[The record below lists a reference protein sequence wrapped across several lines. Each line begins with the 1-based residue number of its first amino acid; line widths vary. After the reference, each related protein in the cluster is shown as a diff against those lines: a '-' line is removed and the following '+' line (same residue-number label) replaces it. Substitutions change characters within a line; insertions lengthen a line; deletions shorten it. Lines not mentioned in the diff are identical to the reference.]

1 MSQKKVVLAYSGGL
15 DTSVILKWLQEE
27 KNLDVVT
34 YTADMGQGDIPDDLE
49 EKAKSFGA
57 SKVIIDDL
65 SEEFVSDYVY
75 PMFRCN
81 TLYEGEYLLG
91 TAIARPLIA
100 KQLVRIAESENT
112 NIISHG
118 ATGKGNDQIRFEI
131 GAHALNSDIQVI
143 APWREWNMS
152 SRTDLMNYCK
162 EHQIPMPASKA
173 EEPPFSMDENL
184 LHISYEGGV
193 LEDLST
199 PPPEDMWLKVKS
211 IEDAKDE
218 AEEIKITFENGDPI
232 AVDDKSLSAAEI
244 LKKLNLIGGNHG
256 IGRIDIVESRA
267 TGMKSRGCYE
277 TPGGTIL
284 LKARRAM
291 ESLCLSRDEI
301 VKKDS
306 LMPSYAKL
314 IYDGLWWSNDRVS
327 LQKQIDNFATKVSGS
342 VVIKLLKGNVISLG
356 KESKNSLYDENK
368 ASFEESGGFS
378 NQDMQ
383 DYIKAVSYTHLT
395 LPTIRSV

>member
-232 AVDDKSLSAAEI
+232 AVDDESLSAAEI

-368 ASFEESGGFS
+368 ASFEERGGFS

-383 DYIKAVSYTHLT
+383 DYIKENILKFD
-395 LPTIRSV
+395 R

>member
-232 AVDDKSLSAAEI
+232 AVDDESLSAAEI

-277 TPGGTIL
+277 TPGGTVL

-291 ESLCLSRDEI
+291 ESICLSRDEI

-383 DYIKAVSYTHLT
+383 DYIKENILKFD
-395 LPTIRSV
+395 R

>member
-232 AVDDKSLSAAEI
+232 AVDDESLSAAEI

-327 LQKQIDNFATKVSGS
+327 LQKQIDNFAAKVSGS

-383 DYIKAVSYTHLT
+383 DYIKENILKFD
-395 LPTIRSV
+395 R

>member
-1 MSQKKVVLAYSGGL
+1 MSAKKVVLAYSGGL

-27 KNLDVVT
+27 KNLEVIT
-34 YTADMGQGDIPDDLE
+34 YTADMGQGDIPEDLE
-49 EKAKSFGA
+49 ERAKGFGA
-57 SKVIIDDL
+57 IKVIVDDL
-65 SEEFVSDYVY
+65 SDEFVSNYVF

-100 KQLVRIAESENT
+100 KRLVEIANQEGT
-112 NIISHG
+112 NFIAHG
-118 ATGKGNDQIRFEI
+118 ATGKGNDQIRFEM

-143 APWREWNMS
+143 APWREWDLS

-162 EHQIPMPASKA
+162 ENQIPMPASKA

-211 IEDAKDE
+211 IEKANSE
-218 AEEIKITFENGDPI
+218 PEIVNIKFQNGDPVAI
-232 AVDDKSLSAAEI
+232 NENALTDAEI
-244 LKKLNLIGGNHG
+244 LKNLNDLGCAHG

-284 LKARRAM
+284 LKARRVM
-291 ESLCLSRDEI
+291 ESLCLTRDNIIE
-301 VKKDS
+301 KDS

-314 IYDGLWWSNDRVS
+314 IYDGLWWSNKRIE
-327 LQKQIDNFATKVSGS
+327 LQNKIDSISEKVSGS
-342 VVIKLLKGNVISLG
+342 VSLKLYKGNVISLG
-356 KESKNSLYDENK
+356 KESQNSLYDENK
-368 ASFEESGGFS
+368 ASFEAKGGFS
-378 NQDMQ
+378 NEDMAEH
-383 DYIKAVSYTHLT
+383 IKTNIL
-395 LPTIRSV
+395 RFDK

>member
-162 EHQIPMPASKA
+162 KHQIPMPAGKA

-232 AVDDKSLSAAEI
+232 AVDDESLSAAEI

-383 DYIKAVSYTHLT
+383 DYIKENILKFD
-395 LPTIRSV
+395 R

>member
-232 AVDDKSLSAAEI
+232 AVDDESLSAAEI
-244 LKKLNLIGGNHG
+244 LKKLNLLGGNHG

-378 NQDMQ
+378 NQDME
-383 DYIKAVSYTHLT
+383 DYIKENILKFD
-395 LPTIRSV
+395 R

>member
-1 MSQKKVVLAYSGGL
+1 MASKKVILAYSGGL

-27 KNLDVVT
+27 KNLEVVT
-34 YTADMGQGDIPDDLE
+34 YTADMGQGDIPSDLE
-49 EKAKSFGA
+49 KRAKGFGA
-57 SKVIIDDL
+57 VKVIVDDL
-65 SEEFVSDYVY
+65 SEEFVLNYVF

-100 KQLVRIAESENT
+100 KRLVDIAASEDT

-118 ATGKGNDQIRFEI
+118 ATGKGNDQIRFEM
-131 GAHALNSDIQVI
+131 GAHALNPNIEVI
-143 APWREWNMS
+143 APWREWDLS

-162 EHQIPMPASKA
+162 ENQIPMPASKA

-193 LEDLST
+193 LEDLSN

-211 IEDAKDE
+211 LDDAKAD
-218 AEEIKITFENGDPI
+218 AEEIKISFKKGDPI
-232 AVDDKSLSAAEI
+232 EINDTKYSAAEL
-244 LKKLNLIGGNHG
+244 LKVLNNLGCEHG

-284 LKARRAM
+284 LKARRAI

-301 VKKDS
+301 LEKDAF
-306 LMPSYAKL
+306 MPSYAKL
-314 IYDGLWWSNDRVS
+314 IYDGLWWSDKRLD
-327 LQKQIDNFATKVSGS
+327 LQKRIDSMSEKVCGT
-342 VVIKLLKGNVISLG
+342 INLQLFKGNIITLG
-356 KESKNSLYDENK
+356 KESENSLYDENK
-368 ASFEESGGFS
+368 ASFEAQGGFS
-378 NQDMQ
+378 NQDMAEH
-383 DYIKAVSYTHLT
+383 IKKNILEFNK
-395 LPTIRSV
+395 

>member
-65 SEEFVSDYVY
+65 SEEFVSNYVY

-131 GAHALNSDIQVI
+131 GAHALNSNIQVI

-232 AVDDKSLSAAEI
+232 AVDDESLSAAEI

-327 LQKQIDNFATKVSGS
+327 LQKQIDNFAAKVSGS

-378 NQDMQ
+378 NQDMEV
-383 DYIKAVSYTHLT
+383 YIKENILKFD
-395 LPTIRSV
+395 R